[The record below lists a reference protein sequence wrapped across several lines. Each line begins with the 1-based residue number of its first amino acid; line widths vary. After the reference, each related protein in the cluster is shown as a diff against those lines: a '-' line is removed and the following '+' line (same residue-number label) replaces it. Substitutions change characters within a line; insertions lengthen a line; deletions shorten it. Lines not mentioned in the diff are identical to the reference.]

1 MKKAILLAAVVFAFS
16 TAIAWSQTSIDPS
29 EFQARRRSLME
40 KAPDGIVLLHS
51 FSARKRWDEAGFHQ
65 DPNFSYFTGMKNLH
79 GAILAVDGTVKQSW
93 LFVATPAQNVR
104 EQMSDLKG
112 ADSVYLEAGRETV
125 SDLRIDHVMSWD
137 DFVGFI
143 EWRLKADPKLVLYL
157 DDGGD
162 GSGAARN
169 SNPAG
174 LLPLENPYLLWS
186 TAIKEKWPDA
196 NIGKATPLTNEIR
209 AVKSAGELVAMKKAA
224 EYSVAG
230 LWSGAAVI
238 KPGRTQRQ
246 IEAAA
251 IQGGMLAGADGVSM
265 WPMVQTGSGFPFVEK
280 FYDYHSGNRVMR
292 AGETITIDVGFDSG
306 SYKGDLGRTFPV
318 SGRFSNEQR
327 EILNLLNGA
336 YQAGLRAIRDG
347 TTSEDLIR
355 TCTQYVQ
362 EHQQNLKTELEKQAV
377 QKLLDPSTYI
387 MYTHGSEMV
396 EIFTPKVLHT
406 GNTLAFAPEFHIGDQ
421 RFYIE
426 DVVLITKDGYELINP
441 PLPYSP
447 NDLEAAIIRER
458 RR

>member
-1 MKKAILLAAVVFAFS
+1 MKKAILLSGVVFVFS
-16 TAIAWSQTSIDPS
+16 TAIAWCQTSIDAS
-29 EFQARRRSLME
+29 EFQARRSSLME

-51 FSARKRWDEAGFHQ
+51 FSAGKRWDEAGFHQ
-65 DPNFSYFTGMKNLH
+65 DPNFSYFTGMQNLH

-104 EQMSDLKG
+104 ERMSDLKG
-112 ADSVYLEAGRETV
+112 ADSVYVEAGDQTK
-125 SDLRIDHVMSWD
+125 SDLRIDHVMPWD

-143 EWRLKADPKLVLYL
+143 EWRRKSDPKLVLYL

-162 GSGAARN
+162 GSQAPRI

-174 LLPLENPYLLWS
+174 LSPIENPYLLWS
-186 TAIKEKWPDA
+186 TAIKEKWPEA

-209 AVKSAGELVAMKKAA
+209 AVKSPREIVAMKKAA

-230 LWSGAAVI
+230 LWSAAALI

-265 WPMVQTGSGFPFVEK
+265 WPMVQTGSGFSFAEK
-280 FYDYHSGNRVMR
+280 FYDFHLGNRIMR
-292 AGETITIDVGFDSG
+292 EGETITIDVGFDSG

-318 SGRFSNEQR
+318 SGHFSKEQR

-355 TCTQYVQ
+355 ACIQYVQ

-377 QKLLDPSTYI
+377 KKLLEPSTYV

-396 EIFTPKVLHT
+396 EIFAPKVLHT